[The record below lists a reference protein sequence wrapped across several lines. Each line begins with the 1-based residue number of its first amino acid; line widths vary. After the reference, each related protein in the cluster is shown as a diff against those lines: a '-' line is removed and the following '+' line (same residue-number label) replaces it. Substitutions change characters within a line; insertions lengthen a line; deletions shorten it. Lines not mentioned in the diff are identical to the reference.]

1 MEREIQQQFQQQNL
15 LLLKRKLKL
24 DLDRNFS
31 AILDTFQNIVDLET
45 TNVFGTNTLQRF
57 SEQIKQGVDFTEM
70 AEALGLVVKEALAQT
85 LQKKQAIL
93 DSAIEEME
101 DVDQG
106 IDACNRLV
114 IEHVPHCFCNV
125 DQLVVQYYDEH
136 LESEFRQFV
145 TGLPNK
151 QKKTLLEMV
160 RNYFKGSYIDRLQ
173 KKIDMESQVRTQS
186 LQNIFRE
193 SYDYYLDLQAKVG
206 SYQEN
211 SSMKK

>member
-45 TNVFGTNTLQRF
+45 TNVFGTNTLQHF

-114 IEHVPHCFCNV
+114 IEHVPNCFCNV

-136 LESEFRQFV
+136 
-145 TGLPNK
+145 
-151 QKKTLLEMV
+151 
-160 RNYFKGSYIDRLQ
+160 
-173 KKIDMESQVRTQS
+173 
-186 LQNIFRE
+186 
-193 SYDYYLDLQAKVG
+193 
-206 SYQEN
+206 
-211 SSMKK
+211 

>member
-45 TNVFGTNTLQRF
+45 TNVFGTNTLQHF

-125 DQLVVQYYDEH
+125 QLVVQYYDEH